1 MGVSTVPALDRAYA
15 LISVKSIDDEQR
27 IVEGFASTPTPD
39 RGGDVMEPSG
49 AEFSLPHPLL
59 WQHKHEQPIGHVL
72 DAKVTSK
79 GIWIKAQI
87 ARGVLPRIDDIW
99 AMVKSGLVGG
109 FSIGWQPSEANR
121 TKEGGLHVKRWR
133 WLETSVV
140 TVPMN
145 AETTIAL
152 IKSIDEAHLAVS
164 GTEVA
169 VAPVKS
175 AGVSAPVVRSA
186 QKGARAMNYP
196 ERIKSLETSIGV
208 KTAELE
214 AIQTKVNDENRT
226 KDAAERE
233 QFDTL
238 KDEISSL
245 MSELADTKSLEQINR
260 DAAKPVPAV
269 KGVEGS
275 TVPAR
280 SYSSP
285 IVTLKP
291 ELAKGT
297 LFTRYAMAVAAGK
310 GSISDTIAYA
320 KRWDDQTP
328 EVSAYIKAVQGTST
342 GGSPAWGAELVY
354 QQNIASEFVEL
365 LMPATI
371 VGKLNGIRKAPFNTR
386 MAVHDVGATV
396 NWVGEGLVKPVS
408 DLSFAELTLGNFKI
422 AGIVVLTEELIRLS
436 TPNAEEVVRRDLKD
450 QIVAFMDRQFVDPT
464 ITATSSRP
472 ASITNGVASPAASGT
487 DADALYADLNTALA
501 TFDDAETGTEN
512 VYILMRPAVARG
524 ISALRN
530 ALGQFEFPGLMV
542 NGGTLMG
549 FPVIVSSS
557 VPAATIVVV
566 KADEILLADDGQ
578 VTLDASNQATLD
590 MAGGTTP
597 TFNLWQRNCVGI
609 RAERWVAWTKRRSAA
624 VAVIDTVAYA
634 PS

>member
-1 MGVSTVPALDRAYA
+1 
-15 LISVKSIDDEQR
+15 
-27 IVEGFASTPTPD
+27 
-39 RGGDVMEPSG
+39 
-49 AEFSLPHPLL
+49 
-59 WQHKHEQPIGHVL
+59 
-72 DAKVTSK
+72 
-79 GIWIKAQI
+79 
-87 ARGVLPRIDDIW
+87 
-99 AMVKSGLVGG
+99 
-109 FSIGWQPSEANR
+109 
-121 TKEGGLHVKRWR
+121 
-133 WLETSVV
+133 
-140 TVPMN
+140 
-145 AETTIAL
+145 
-152 IKSIDEAHLAVS
+152 
-164 GTEVA
+164 
-169 VAPVKS
+169 
-175 AGVSAPVVRSA
+175 
-186 QKGARAMNYP
+186 
-196 ERIKSLETSIGV
+196 
-208 KTAELE
+208 
-214 AIQTKVNDENRT
+214 
-226 KDAAERE
+226 
-233 QFDTL
+233 
-238 KDEISSL
+238 
-245 MSELADTKSLEQINR
+245 
-260 DAAKPVPAV
+260 
-269 KGVEGS
+269 
-275 TVPAR
+275 
-280 SYSSP
+280 
-285 IVTLKP
+285 
-291 ELAKGT
+291 
-297 LFTRYAMAVAAGK
+297 
-310 GSISDTIAYA
+310 
-320 KRWDDQTP
+320 
-328 EVSAYIKAVQGTST
+328 
-342 GGSPAWGAELVY
+342 
-354 QQNIASEFVEL
+354 
-365 LMPATI
+365 
-371 VGKLNGIRKAPFNTR
+371 
-386 MAVHDVGATV
+386 V